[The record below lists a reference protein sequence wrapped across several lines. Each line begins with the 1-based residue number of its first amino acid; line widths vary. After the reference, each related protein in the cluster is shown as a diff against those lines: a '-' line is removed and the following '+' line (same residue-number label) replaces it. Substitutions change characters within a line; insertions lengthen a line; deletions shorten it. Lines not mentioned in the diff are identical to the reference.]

1 MPAHTVLQAMPSTP
15 SRATLGWMQNPVRGL
30 LHGSSAVL
38 SVVGTVALWGRS
50 GGDLGGRGALLVFGL
65 SLVGLF
71 SVSSL
76 YHSVPWGRVW
86 KGRMQRIDHAMIYVL
101 IAGTYT
107 PVAVIVLDGWL
118 RVATLATVWG
128 IAAAGTAQKLWWPGL
143 SDRYSVALQVTQGW
157 LAVPL
162 LALLFER
169 LGAPA
174 VGLLVLGGL
183 LYMLGMLAYASQRP
197 RLWPHVFSYH
207 EVFHV
212 LVVGGSAAH
221 YTMAFAYIAPFAS
234 A

>member
-1 MPAHTVLQAMPSTP
+1 MQNTP

-30 LHGSSAVL
+30 LHGTSAAL
-38 SVVGTVALWGRS
+38 SIVGTVALWGRAS
-50 GGDLGGRGALLVFGL
+50 GDLSARGSLLVFGL
-65 SLVGLF
+65 SLVCLF

-128 IAAAGTAQKLWWPGL
+128 IAAVGTAQKLWWPRL
-143 SDRYSVALQVTQGW
+143 SDRYSVALQVAQGW

-162 LALLFER
+162 LAPLFGQ
-169 LGAPA
+169 LGGPA

-183 LYMLGMLAYASQRP
+183 LYTLGMLAFACQRP
-197 RLWPHVFSYH
+197 RLWPRVFSYH

-221 YTMAFAYIAPFAS
+221 YTMAFAYIAPFVAV
-234 A
+234 